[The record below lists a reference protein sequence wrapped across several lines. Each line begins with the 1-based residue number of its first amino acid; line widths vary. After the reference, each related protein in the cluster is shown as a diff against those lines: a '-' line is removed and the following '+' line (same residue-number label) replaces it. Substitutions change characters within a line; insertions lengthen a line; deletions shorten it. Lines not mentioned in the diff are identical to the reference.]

1 MKVTDFANRHYE
13 YETGWHINP
22 DAGADAPERKFPY
35 VDNGTDRIDA
45 ARYHDAD
52 IARREWERL
61 WSRVWLI
68 AGRTADIPH
77 AGDWFRFDI
86 GTQSLIVVRAAEGND
101 GIRAFHNVCHH
112 RGNQLVMADFGHA
125 EHFTCAFHSWQ
136 WNIDGS
142 LNRITDRDTFRD
154 PLVCD
159 NPALTPVHLDQW
171 GGFVF
176 VNLDET
182 PAQPL
187 RDFLGSLPGQ
197 LAPFR
202 LEDMVVV
209 KDVQTRW
216 PANWKTALDA
226 FLESYHVHAV
236 HSEIL
241 PFYDDY
247 HQQWDLLENGMS
259 RMLMEFAAVSP
270 RETDQRGINEGLKMM
285 LADAGMDPDS
295 FRGSAAEVRKAI
307 QKHKVAVYSREGRW
321 HDGLVE
327 NQATDDWAYFIFP
340 NVTLNI
346 HPEGF
351 LFQRFRPDPR
361 DPEGFVYDV
370 QVILQPVADAK
381 PPVYMGVEDGTDCS
395 GRTRPERQHIRHGE
409 PGLGFVLQQDSVLV
423 PVVQQ
428 GLRSRAF
435 RGMRFSEQEQR
446 LRHFHKE
453 LDRYLVGEK

>member
-1 MKVTDFANRHYE
+1 MKLENFAQRRYDHE
-13 YETGWHINP
+13 AGWRINP
-22 DAGADAPERKFPY
+22 DAGDDAPERKFPY
-35 VDNGTDRIDA
+35 VDNGTDRIDP
-45 ARYHDAD
+45 ARYHDPGV
-52 IARREWERL
+52 ARREWERL
-61 WSRVWLI
+61 WTRVWLV
-68 AGRTADIPH
+68 AGRASDIPNR
-77 AGDWFRFDI
+77 GDWFKFDI
-86 GTQSLIVVRAAEGND
+86 GKESVIVVRTGTEPGD
-101 GIRAFHNVCHH
+101 IRAFYNVCHH
-112 RGNQLVMADFGHA
+112 RGNRLVMADFGHG

-154 PLVCD
+154 ELIRDDPPL
-159 NPALTPVHLDQW
+159 APVRCGQW

-176 VNLDET
+176 VNLDPA
-182 PAQPL
+182 PAQGL
-187 RDFLGSLPGQ
+187 TEFLGSLPAQ

-202 LEDMVVV
+202 FEDMVVV
-209 KDVQTRW
+209 KDVQTWW

-226 FLESYHVHAV
+226 FLESYHVHSI

-247 HQQWDLLENGMS
+247 YQQWDLLENGMS
-259 RMLMEFAAVSP
+259 RMLMEFATVSP
-270 RETDQRGINEGLKMM
+270 RVADQETVNDGLKMM
-285 LADAGMDPDS
+285 LADAGMDPDG
-295 FRGSAAEVRKAI
+295 FAGTAGEVRKAI
-307 QKHKVAVYSREGRW
+307 QRHKVPALKAEGRW
-321 HDGLVE
+321 GDGLVE

-351 LFQRFRPDPR
+351 LFQRFRPDPK

-370 QVILQPVADAK
+370 QVILHPVEKAA

-395 GRTRPERQHIRHGE
+395 GRTRPERRHIRHGE
-409 PGLGFVLQQDSVLV
+409 PGLGFVLDQDSMLV

-428 GLRSRAF
+428 GLHSRAF

-453 LDRYLVGEK
+453 LDRYLAGEK

>member
-1 MKVTDFANRHYE
+1 MKFNDFSERAYDP
-13 YETGWHINP
+13 ETGWRINP
-22 DAGADAPERKFPY
+22 DAGGSDPERKFPF
-35 VDNGTDRIDA
+35 VDNGTGLVDPG
-45 ARYHDAD
+45 RYHDPGF
-52 IARREWERL
+52 ARAEWERL
-61 WSRVWLI
+61 WTRVWLI
-68 AGRTADIPH
+68 AGRASDIPNV
-77 AGDWFRFDI
+77 GDWFKFDI
-86 GTQSLIVVRAAEGND
+86 GTQSLIVVRSAE

-112 RGNQLVMADFGHA
+112 RGNRLVMADFGHA

-142 LNRITDRDTFRD
+142 LNRITDRDTSRD
-154 PLVCD
+154 PVVCD
-159 NPALTPVHLDQW
+159 GPGLTPVALDQW

-176 VNLDET
+176 VNLDAN
-182 PAQPL
+182 PSRSL
-187 RDFLGSLPGQ
+187 KDFLGAVPAQ
-197 LAPFR
+197 LAPFHF
-202 LEDMVVV
+202 EDMVVV

-241 PFYDDY
+241 GFYDDY
-247 HQQWDLLENGMS
+247 YQQWDLLENGMS
-259 RMLMEFAAVSP
+259 RMLMEFATVSP
-270 RETDQRGINEGLKMM
+270 RVEDQQTVNDGLIMM
-285 LADAGMDPDS
+285 LEDAGMDPETFEGTAGD
-295 FRGSAAEVRKAI
+295 VRKAI
-307 QKHKVAVYSREGRW
+307 QRHKIPAYAKAGKW
-321 HDGLVE
+321 FDGLVE

-361 DPEGFVYDV
+361 DPESFVYDV
-370 QVILQPVADAK
+370 QVILQPVENAK

-395 GRTRPERQHIRHGE
+395 GSTRPERQHIRHGE

-435 RGMRFSEQEQR
+435 KGPRFSEQEQR
-446 LRHFHKE
+446 LRHFHAE
-453 LDRYLVGEK
+453 LDRYVTGEK

>member
-1 MKVTDFANRHYE
+1 MKFSNFSERAYDH
-13 YETGWHINP
+13 ETGWHINP
-22 DAGADAPERKFPY
+22 DAGGNDPERKFPY
-35 VDNGTDRIDA
+35 VDNGTGLIDPR
-45 ARYHDAD
+45 RYYDPGVAQ
-52 IARREWERL
+52 AEWERL
-61 WSRVWLI
+61 WTRVWLI
-68 AGRTADIPH
+68 AGRASDIPNI
-77 AGDWFRFDI
+77 GDWFKFDI
-86 GTQSLIVVRAAEGND
+86 GTQSLIVVRSND

-112 RGNQLVMADFGHA
+112 RGNRLVMADFGHA

-142 LNRITDRDTFRD
+142 LNRITDRDTFRE
-154 PLVCD
+154 PVVCD
-159 NPALTPVHLDQW
+159 EPGLTPVALDQW

-176 VNLDET
+176 VNLDANPSTSLQE
-182 PAQPL
+182 
-187 RDFLGSLPGQ
+187 FLGAVPAQ
-197 LAPFR
+197 LAPFHF
-202 LEDMVVV
+202 EDMVVV
-209 KDVQTRW
+209 KDVQTWW

-241 PFYDDY
+241 GFYDDY
-247 HQQWDLLENGMS
+247 YQQWDLLENGMS
-259 RMLMEFAAVSP
+259 RMLMEFATVSP
-270 RETDQRGINEGLKMM
+270 RVEDQQDLNDGLKMM
-285 LADAGMDPDS
+285 LEDAGMDPAA
-295 FRGSAAEVRKAI
+295 FTGTAAEVRKAI
-307 QKHKVAVYSREGRW
+307 QRHKVDAYAKAGKW
-321 HDGLVE
+321 FDGLVE

-370 QVILQPVADAK
+370 QVILQPVENAR
-381 PPVYMGVEDGTDCS
+381 PPVYMGVEDGADCS
-395 GRTRPERQHIRHGE
+395 GRTRPERQHIEHGE

-435 RGMRFSEQEQR
+435 KGPRFSEQEQR
-446 LRHFHKE
+446 LRHFHAE
-453 LDRYLVGEK
+453 LDRYIGGEK

>member
-1 MKVTDFANRHYE
+1 MKVANFTERAYDH
-13 YETGWHINP
+13 ETGWHINP
-22 DAGADAPERKFPY
+22 DAGDNAPERKFPY

-45 ARYHDAD
+45 ARYYDPD
-52 IARREWERL
+52 FARREWERL
-61 WSRVWLI
+61 WTRVWLI
-68 AGRTADIPH
+68 AGRASDIPNV
-77 AGDWFRFDI
+77 GDWFKFDI
-86 GTQSLIVVRAAEGND
+86 GNQSVIVVRAADGPD

-112 RGNQLVMADFGHA
+112 RGNRLVMADFGHG
-125 EHFTCAFHSWQ
+125 EYFTCAFHSWQ
-136 WNIDGS
+136 WAIDGR

-154 PLVCD
+154 PVVCD
-159 NPALTPVHLDQW
+159 NPALAPVHLDQW

-182 PAQPL
+182 PSQGL
-187 RDFLGSLPGQ
+187 CEFLGSLPGQ

-202 LEDMVVV
+202 FEDMVVV
-209 KDVQTRW
+209 KDVQTWW
-216 PANWKTALDA
+216 PANWKVALDA
-226 FLESYHVHAV
+226 FLESYHVHSI

-247 HQQWDLLENGMS
+247 YQQWDLLENGMS
-259 RMLMEFAAVSP
+259 RMLMEFATVSP
-270 RETDQRGINEGLKMM
+270 RLEDQTSVNDGLKMM
-285 LADAGMDPDS
+285 LEDAGMDPEK
-295 FRGSAAEVRKAI
+295 FGGTAGEVRKAI
-307 QKHKVAVYSREGRW
+307 QAHKVAAYTREGRW

-351 LFQRFRPDPR
+351 LFQRFRPDPK

-370 QVILQPVADAK
+370 QVVLQPVENAR

-409 PGLGFVLQQDSVLV
+409 AGLGFVLQQDSVLV

-435 RGMRFSEQEQR
+435 KGMRFSEQEQR
-446 LRHFHKE
+446 LRHFHRE
-453 LDRYLVGEK
+453 LDRYIAGEK